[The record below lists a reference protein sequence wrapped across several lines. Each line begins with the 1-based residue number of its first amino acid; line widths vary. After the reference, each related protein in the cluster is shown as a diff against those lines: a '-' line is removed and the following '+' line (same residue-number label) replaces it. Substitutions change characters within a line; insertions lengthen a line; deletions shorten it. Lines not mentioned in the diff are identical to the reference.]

1 MLDSKTLSS
10 PSNANSL
17 LDHGYASPAR
27 LIQQPGRARTSNFT
41 KTAPESNNQI
51 TTYYRTIKRQFT
63 TSTNSQSPSSKFNS
77 PPAKVARK
85 NQRSSLS
92 PGKPSS
98 VSSSSSYQ
106 SLSGSSLEQ
115 GTRYDTSLGLLTK
128 KFIDLLEGSPDGVID
143 LNVASV
149 QLNVQKRRIYD
160 ITNVLEGIGILEKKV
175 KNIIQWKRG
184 STSSHLDHAIQMMR
198 GDQQDL
204 KENERSLD
212 VLIETMRNSFKK
224 QVETKHAYV
233 TCQDLNAIE
242 MYKDQ
247 VVIVVKAPPESQ
259 LILMDGD
266 PPPLY
271 LKSEKDEIDVFFC
284 PDPNSEANTLQA
296 AMPSSSPDEPKTHQK
311 TAGSLRRKGTLG
323 KRSGLGSAQRNL
335 SKAFEEMAGTSSGLS
350 GSTPGKTAKSNLF
363 GAFNGAAASTSKLGN
378 FSPNYLSHNDLDSRF
393 FSLEPDA
400 DYNFTLSP
408 SEGVLDLFDFKF

>member
-27 LIQQPGRARTSNFT
+27 LTQQSGRTRTSNFT
-41 KTAPESNNQI
+41 KTTPPESNNQI

-77 PPAKVARK
+77 PPAKVA
-85 NQRSSLS
+85 Q
-92 PGKPSS
+92 
-98 VSSSSSYQ
+98 
-106 SLSGSSLEQ
+106 Q

-212 VLIETMRNSFKK
+212 VLIETMKNSFKK

-296 AMPSSSPDEPKTHQK
+296 ALPSSSPDEPKTHQK

-335 SKAFEEMAGTSSGLS
+335 SKAFEEMAGTSSGIT

-363 GAFNGAAASTSKLGN
+363 GAFNGVAASTSKLGN

>member
-1 MLDSKTLSS
+1 
-10 PSNANSL
+10 
-17 LDHGYASPAR
+17 
-27 LIQQPGRARTSNFT
+27 
-41 KTAPESNNQI
+41 
-51 TTYYRTIKRQFT
+51 
-63 TSTNSQSPSSKFNS
+63 
-77 PPAKVARK
+77 
-85 NQRSSLS
+85 
-92 PGKPSS
+92 
-98 VSSSSSYQ
+98 
-106 SLSGSSLEQ
+106 
-115 GTRYDTSLGLLTK
+115 
-128 KFIDLLEGSPDGVID
+128 
-143 LNVASV
+143 
-149 QLNVQKRRIYD
+149 
-160 ITNVLEGIGILEKKV
+160 
-175 KNIIQWKRG
+175 
-184 STSSHLDHAIQMMR
+184 MMR

-212 VLIETMRNSFKK
+212 VLIETMKNSFKK

-296 AMPSSSPDEPKTHQK
+296 ALPSSSPDEPKTHQK

-335 SKAFEEMAGTSSGLS
+335 SKAFEEMAGTSSGLT
-350 GSTPGKTAKSNLF
+350 GNTPGKTAKSNLF
-363 GAFNGAAASTSKLGN
+363 GAFNGVASSTSSRNPQIKQENDTEEDDDVDLPVTFNSSTITKKDLLFLNDPPNFLDSDGFDMYDKITKDVKLSLFSPQKPPNSHTASSNETITDDTTNVNIDVNPSEQTSGLRNALMSELGN

>member
-1 MLDSKTLSS
+1 MLDSKSLSS

-27 LIQQPGRARTSNFT
+27 LIQQSGRARTSNFT
-41 KTAPESNNQI
+41 KTPTPESNNQI

-106 SLSGSSLEQ
+106 SLSGSSLGGNSTTKKQQQQNRSNASNINNSSTVEQ

-160 ITNVLEGIGILEKKV
+160 ITK
-175 KNIIQWKRG
+175 
-184 STSSHLDHAIQMMR
+184 
-198 GDQQDL
+198 
-204 KENERSLD
+204 
-212 VLIETMRNSFKK
+212 
-224 QVETKHAYV
+224 
-233 TCQDLNAIE
+233 
-242 MYKDQ
+242 
-247 VVIVVKAPPESQ
+247 
-259 LILMDGD
+259 
-266 PPPLY
+266 
-271 LKSEKDEIDVFFC
+271 
-284 PDPNSEANTLQA
+284 
-296 AMPSSSPDEPKTHQK
+296 
-311 TAGSLRRKGTLG
+311 
-323 KRSGLGSAQRNL
+323 
-335 SKAFEEMAGTSSGLS
+335 
-350 GSTPGKTAKSNLF
+350 
-363 GAFNGAAASTSKLGN
+363 
-378 FSPNYLSHNDLDSRF
+378 
-393 FSLEPDA
+393 
-400 DYNFTLSP
+400 
-408 SEGVLDLFDFKF
+408 